1 LNYKSEFIKF
11 DLKGGL
17 AVAALSLPTGVAY
30 AELIGLPPES
40 GIFTAIFALLCYFL
54 LGTSNE
60 IIIGPDSVI
69 IGLLTSSII
78 TAVSISNGTNVQLIM
93 FTSIAAGILFFV
105 AGILRLGFISN
116 FLSKPILTGF
126 INGVAIV
133 LIIGQLTKFSGVK
146 LQNSNTIFGLFEFI
160 KNIGTLHFPTLLTG
174 IISLVLIGILKV
186 FSKRLPAALVLLIL
200 SILAASFIDLKKFG
214 IIFTPEITSGFPFP
228 VLPDLNILK
237 DNYKDILANA
247 SAIVLISYT
256 NAILL
261 GKSFSKDRNLFDPD
275 REFFA
280 MGLSDLVCG
289 IFRGFP
295 VGGSSS
301 KSTVN
306 ISSGAKTKYSM
317 VFAALSMIL
326 VMLFFSDEFS
336 LIPSAVFA
344 AIIIDAAYMMF
355 SSRELID
362 IRNYSKS
369 EFRISVICTI
379 GVITIGVL
387 NGILIALVLTIIQ
400 LINKT
405 SHPPEHE
412 IVFDPESGLFHY
424 LNPENK
430 SLLKDDILFYRFNSS
445 MLFYNSDYFRENL
458 FKRISERKELK
469 LIVIDATPVNYIDIT
484 FRNDL
489 VDIISELNLK
499 NIKLFFCRA
508 SSDFE
513 RKLKNRLV
521 LKKLNA
527 DIFFSDVDSVIKKF
541 QSNTQI

>member
-1 LNYKSEFIKF
+1 MNYKSEYIKY

-17 AVAALSLPTGVAY
+17 AVAALSLPTGIAY

-78 TAVSISNGTNVQLIM
+78 TTVSISNGSNVQLIM
-93 FTSIAAGILFFV
+93 FTSIAAGILFFI

-133 LIIGQLTKFSGVK
+133 LIIGQLTKLTGVK
-146 LQNSNTIFGLFEFI
+146 LLNSNSIIGLFEFFQS
-160 KNIGTLHFPTLLTG
+160 IGTLHLPTLLVG
-174 IISLVLIGILKV
+174 IISLLLIWILKV
-186 FSKRLPAALVLLIL
+186 TSKRLPAALALIIISVLT
-200 SILAASFIDLKKFG
+200 ASVFDLKKFG
-214 IIFTPEITSGFPFP
+214 IIFTSEITSGFPLP

-237 DNYKDILANA
+237 NNYKEIFANA

-256 NAILL
+256 NAVLL

-289 IFRGFP
+289 IFKGFP

-301 KSTVN
+301 KSSVN
-306 ISSGAKTKYSM
+306 VTSGAKTKYSM
-317 VFAALSMIL
+317 IFAALSMIL

-344 AIIIDAAYMMF
+344 AIIIDAAVMMF
-355 SSRELID
+355 SSRELLD
-362 IRNYSKS
+362 IRSFSKS

-387 NGILIALVLTIIQ
+387 NGIIIALVLSFIQ
-400 LINKT
+400 LIKKT

-412 IVFDPESGLFHY
+412 IVFDPVTGLFHY
-424 LNPENK
+424 LSDDNK
-430 SLLKDDILFYRFNSS
+430 ALLRNDILFYRFNSS
-445 MLFYNSDYFRENL
+445 MLFFNSDYFRENL
-458 FKRISERKELK
+458 LKRISERKELK
-469 LIVIDATPVNYIDIT
+469 LIIIDATPVNYIDIT

-489 VDIISELNLK
+489 VDIMSELHQK
-499 NIKLFFCRA
+499 NIKMLFCRA
-508 SSDFE
+508 LPDLE
-513 RKLKNRLV
+513 RKLSQRLV
-521 LKKLNA
+521 SKNMKT
-527 DIFFSDVDSVIKKF
+527 DIFFKDVDSLKRKIETNDW
-541 QSNTQI
+541 S

>member
-1 LNYKSEFIKF
+1 MNYKSEFIKY
-11 DLKGGL
+11 DIKGGL

-54 LGTSNE
+54 IGTSNE

-78 TAVSISNGTNVQLIM
+78 TTVSISNGTNVQLI
-93 FTSIAAGILFFV
+93 FFISVAAGILFFI
-105 AGILRLGFISN
+105 GGLLRLGSISN
-116 FLSKPILTGF
+116 FLSKPILIGF

-133 LIIGQLTKFSGVK
+133 LVIGQLTKLTGVK
-146 LQNSNTIFGLFEFI
+146 ITNSNSIAGLFEFI
-160 KNIGTLHFPTLLTG
+160 KNFGSFHLPTLLTG
-174 IISLVLIGILKV
+174 VISLLLIGILKKI
-186 FSKRLPAALVLLIL
+186 SRRLPAALALIII
-200 SILAASFIDLKKFG
+200 SVLAAAIFDLKQFG

-228 VLPDLNILK
+228 VLPDLGILK

-261 GKSFSKDRNLFDPD
+261 GKSFSKDRNLFNPD

-280 MGLSDLVCG
+280 MGLADLVCG

-301 KSTVN
+301 KSSVN
-306 ISSGAKTKYSM
+306 ITSGAKTKYSM
-317 VFAALSMIL
+317 IFAALAMIL

-344 AIIIDAAYMMF
+344 AIIIDAASSMF
-355 SSRELID
+355 SSKDLID
-362 IRNYSKS
+362 IRKYSKN
-369 EFRISVICTI
+369 EFRVSLICTI

-387 NGILIALVLTIIQ
+387 NGILIALVLSFIQ
-400 LINKT
+400 LIKK
-405 SHPPEHE
+405 SSRPHE
-412 IVFDPESGLFHY
+412 QEVIFDPETGL
-424 LNPENK
+424 LNYQTSDNQTLFRK
-430 SLLKDDILFYRFNSS
+430 DILFYRFNSS
-445 MLFYNSDYFRENL
+445 MFFFNSDYFREKL

-469 LIVIDATPVNYIDIT
+469 IIIIDATPVNYIDIT

-489 VDIISELNLK
+489 VDIISELNQK
-499 NIKLFFCRA
+499 NIMLLFCRA
-508 SSDFE
+508 LPDFE
-513 RKLKNRLV
+513 NKLKEGLV
-521 LKKLNA
+521 NKDLNSE
-527 DIFFSDVDSVIKKF
+527 IFFHDVNSALVKYD
-541 QSNTQI
+541 